1 MNILLAA
8 AVLPALVLLYYVY
21 SKDKIEKEPINLIVR
36 LFVFGMVAGPLAA
49 IVENIAFALF
59 ETVLPPGSAILLI
72 CEYFIGVA
80 CVEEGFKYFFL
91 NRMRYNPEF
100 NYVFDAV
107 VYSVAVSLGFA
118 ALENIFY
125 VFDGGLEVAA
135 VRAIFSVPGHAAD
148 GVIMGCFY
156 GLARKQESL
165 GNKSESKRL
174 YLLAFLLPVIEH
186 GFYDAALSA
195 ENDMLAAISMLF
207 QLAFIVFAMILVNRL
222 SKKDEP
228 LYQSGFNQASQQ
240 QYGQPAQGPV
250 QYPQQQQ
257 NGQSGQQFPPNR

>member
-1 MNILLAA
+1 MNILLVA

-207 QLAFIVFAMILVNRL
+207 QLAFIVFAMVLVNRL
-222 SKKDEP
+222 SKKDGP